1 MPNLNTIHYQFVIA
15 AAFIAAHST
24 KELLERNDA
33 AATAEMELLA
43 WLSSMVVSTAEKL
56 IE

>member
-43 WLSSMVVSTAEKL
+43 
-56 IE
+56 